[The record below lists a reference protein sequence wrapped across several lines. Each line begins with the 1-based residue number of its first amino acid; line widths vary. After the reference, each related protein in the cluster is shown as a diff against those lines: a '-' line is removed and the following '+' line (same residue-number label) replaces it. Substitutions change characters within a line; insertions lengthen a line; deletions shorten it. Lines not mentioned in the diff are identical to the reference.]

1 MLDIRVIRENP
12 DYVRERA
19 ALKNVEVPVDVIL
32 RVDAQ
37 RREIL
42 TRCDELKKE
51 RNDLSAEIGKL
62 LKAGEDVESLKQRVR
77 QIGDEIKALDEEAE
91 ELENE
96 LRNLL
101 LRVPNLPHESVPV
114 GKDETENRVVRE
126 WGEKPVFDFEPL
138 PHWEIGERLGIIDF
152 ARGAKLSGSGFPV
165 YAAAGAKLQRA
176 LIQFMLDFH
185 IERHGYREVYPPFLV
200 TRETMTGTGQL
211 PKFEEDLYRID
222 SDDLFLIPT
231 AEVPVTNLHRDE
243 ILADPQ
249 LPLYYVAYTPCFRRE
264 AGSYGKETRGIT
276 RVHQFDKVEMVKLVR
291 PEDSFAELEA
301 LVREAEDIL
310 QALGLHYRLVEIC
323 TGDLGFSN
331 CKQYDLEV
339 WAPGMGRYLEVSSCS
354 NFTDFQARRANIR
367 FRREPKAKPEFVHTL
382 NGSGLAL
389 PRTMIAILENF
400 QTADGQVRVPEILRE
415 RVGFE
420 FIEKD

>member
-1 MLDIRVIRENP
+1 MLDIRFIREQP
-12 DYVRERA
+12 EVVRERA
-19 ALKNVEVPVDVIL
+19 RLKNIEVDVDTIL
-32 RVDAQ
+32 EVDA
-37 RREIL
+37 RRRATL

-51 RNDLSAEIGKL
+51 RNDLSAEIGKRIKSGINAEE
-62 LKAGEDVESLKQRVR
+62 LKERVR
-77 QIGDEIKALDEEAE
+77 QIGDEIKALDDEARELDE
-91 ELENE
+91 ELT
-96 LRNLL
+96 NLL

-114 GKDETENRVVRE
+114 GKDESENRVLRE
-126 WGEKPVFDFEPL
+126 WGEKPSFDFEPR
-138 PHWEIGERLGIIDF
+138 PHWEIGENLGIIDF

-165 YAAAGAKLQRA
+165 YAGAAAKLQRT

-185 IERHGYREVYPPFLV
+185 IQKHGYREVYPPFLV
-200 TRETMTGTGQL
+200 NRETMTGTGQL

-222 SDDLFLIPT
+222 ADDLFLIPT
-231 AEVPVTNLHRDE
+231 AEVPITNLHRDE
-243 ILADPQ
+243 ILNDPD
-249 LPLYYVAYTPCFRRE
+249 LPLYYVGYTPCFRRE

-291 PEDSFAELEA
+291 PEDSFSELES
-301 LVREAEDIL
+301 LLHDAEDIL
-310 QALGLHYRLVEIC
+310 QALGLHYRVVEIC

-389 PRTMIAILENF
+389 PRTMIAILENY
-400 QTADGQVRVPEILRE
+400 QTREGHVRIPEAIRSL
-415 RVGFE
+415 VGFD
-420 FIEKD
+420 IIR

>member
-1 MLDIRVIRENP
+1 MLDIRFIREQP
-12 DYVRERA
+12 EVVRERA
-19 ALKNVEVPVDVIL
+19 RLKNIEVDVDTIL
-32 RVDAQ
+32 DVDA
-37 RREIL
+37 RRRATL

-51 RNDLSAEIGKL
+51 RNDLSTEIGKRIKSGIDAEE
-62 LKAGEDVESLKQRVR
+62 LKERVR
-77 QIGDEIKALDEEAE
+77 QIGDEIKALDDEARELDE
-91 ELENE
+91 ELT
-96 LRNLL
+96 NLL

-114 GKDETENRVVRE
+114 GKDESENRVLRE
-126 WGEKPVFDFEPL
+126 WGEKPSFDFEPQ
-138 PHWEIGERLGIIDF
+138 PHWEIGENLGIIDF

-165 YAAAGAKLQRA
+165 YAGAGAKLQRT
-176 LIQFMLDFH
+176 LIQFMLDLH
-185 IERHGYREVYPPFLV
+185 IQKHGYREVYPPFLV
-200 TRETMTGTGQL
+200 NRETMTGTGQL

-222 SDDLFLIPT
+222 ADDLFLIPT
-231 AEVPVTNLHRDE
+231 AEVPITNLHRDE
-243 ILADPQ
+243 ILNDPD
-249 LPLYYVAYTPCFRRE
+249 LPLYYVGYTPCFRRE

-291 PEDSFAELEA
+291 PEDSFSELES
-301 LVREAEDIL
+301 LLHDAEDIL
-310 QALGLHYRLVEIC
+310 QALGLHYRVVEIC

-389 PRTMIAILENF
+389 PRTMIAILENY
-400 QTADGQVRVPEILRE
+400 QTREGHVRIPEAIRSL
-415 RVGFE
+415 VGFD
-420 FIEKD
+420 IIR